1 MHELKYSI
9 RDLYRHVFETIDD
22 LKADKI
28 TIDKAAEIRNQIQT
42 AVNTGKL
49 ECRFI
54 EIAGGRGSGF
64 ISQEDEPIASRGR
77 LRMIDR

>member
-1 MHELKYSI
+1 MERKHSI
-9 RDLYRHVFETIDD
+9 HDLYRHVFETIED

-28 TIDKAAEIRNQIQT
+28 TIDKAAEIRNQVQT

-64 ISQEDEPIASRGR
+64 ISEDSEPIATRSR
-77 LRMIDR
+77 LRVLDRG

>member
-1 MHELKYSI
+1 MQTKYTI
-9 RDLYRHVFETIDD
+9 HDLYHHLFETMED

-28 TIDKAAEIRNQIQT
+28 TIDKAAEIRNLVQT
-42 AVNTGKL
+42 VVNTGKL

-64 ISQEDEPIASRGR
+64 ISEDSEPLAPRHR
-77 LRMIDR
+77 LRMIDKT